1 MLLFA
6 SLPEAVWNALRRT
19 LLPETLVG
27 EKTRLKLRRAAGHC
41 ATEAAQAFYELY
53 LAMLS
58 GAAEGRAA
66 GDENL
71 RVVFDRASDRVCKS
85 CVLCAQ
91 CWQKDY
97 VTTLAALN
105 DVTQPMLARGRAEM
119 QDFPYHFSS
128 RCVHLPE
135 LIRAINS
142 ALFALRERQSLR
154 RQQEENRSLLA
165 RQYAGITRHPPPAR
179 RGGDAGRDRA
189 ADDGKAGP
197 PVRGGVRMDRPRVRG
212 ARRAGAADRRA
223 VRRRHRRTSCGRAKA
238 FPPD

>member
-1 MLLFA
+1 MRCGARCCPKRSSVKKRA
-6 SLPEAVWNALRRT
+6 SSCAGRPVTARPRLRI
-19 LLPETLVG
+19 
-27 EKTRLKLRRAAGHC
+27 
-41 ATEAAQAFYELY
+41 
-53 LAMLS
+53 
-58 GAAEGRAA
+58 
-66 GDENL
+66 
-71 RVVFDRASDRVCKS
+71 VFDRASDRVCKS

-165 RQYAGITRHPPPAR
+165 RQYAGITDILRQ
-179 RGGDAGRDRA
+179 
-189 ADDGKAGP
+189 
-197 PVRGGVRMDRPRVRG
+197 PRSR
-212 ARRAGAADRRA
+212 
-223 VRRRHRRTSCGRAKA
+223 
-238 FPPD
+238 